1 MKKTLITITSIAIF
15 SLIQSAQSQ
24 TLSNFGTAS
33 FTMGTPFDFTPT
45 QTATELGFTGTDGTN
60 SWSGTFT
67 NPFTLS
73 LAQSANL
80 AINLSQTTSRT
91 TAFTIYLVD
100 SGAGI
105 TNAFDASYA
114 GVGASPVNVSVSF
127 NSGVS
132 SNPTFTAGTFDLFQM
147 SFNDGGAGA
156 TITSTAYNLNVVP
169 EPSTYALMSLGG
181 LVLFF
186 MVRRRKAQA

>member
-1 MKKTLITITSIAIF
+1 MKKTIFTIASIAIV
-15 SLIQSAQSQ
+15 SLIQSVQAQ
-24 TLSNFGTAS
+24 TLSDFGTSS
-33 FTMGTPFDFTPT
+33 FTMGSPFDFTPT
-45 QTATELGFTGTDGTN
+45 QTATNLAFTGTDGTN
-60 SWSGTFT
+60 SWAGTFT
-67 NPFTLS
+67 TPFTLS
-73 LAQSANL
+73 LVQSANL

-100 SGAGI
+100 SNNSV

-114 GVGASPVNVSVSF
+114 GVSSSPGNVLVSF

-132 SNPTFTAGTFDLFQM
+132 TNPTFTAGTFDLFQM
-147 SFNDGGAGA
+147 SFNEGGAGA

-169 EPSTYALMSLGG
+169 EPSTYALMALGG

-186 MVRRRKAQA
+186 MVRRRKVQA